1 MVLILS
7 LTEECPL
14 TAAAVGSVFAMVIC
28 SYSVN
33 RRVQKNKKM
42 KKGLAYVMETPNYP
56 PSYREPSITKYGE
69 RTNAK

>member
-33 RRVQKNKKM
+33 RRVQKNKKNE
-42 KKGLAYVMETPNYP
+42 KSDLAYVMETPNYP
-56 PSYREPSITKYGE
+56 PSHREPSITK
-69 RTNAK
+69 